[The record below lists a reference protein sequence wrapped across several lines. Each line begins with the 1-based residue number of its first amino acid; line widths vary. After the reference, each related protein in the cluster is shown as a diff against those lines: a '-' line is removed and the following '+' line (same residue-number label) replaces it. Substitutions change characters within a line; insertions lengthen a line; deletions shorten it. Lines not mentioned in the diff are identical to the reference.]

1 MRHVI
6 SALVMNEPGVLA
18 NVAGMFAARGFNID
32 SLVVGRTEKPE
43 LSRMTVVV
51 DADENTLDQV
61 RKQLAKLVPVVE
73 VIDFK
78 DFSYIERDLALIT
91 VGVNAE
97 QRHAVIEIVT
107 LFRAAFPDQ
116 QWLIEDLI
124 AEGDRVVARSTM
136 TGTHTGD
143 FFGIP
148 ASGKSV
154 RMSGVHIVRIQDGRI
169 AEHWGNNDDLGLMR
183 QIGVIPG

>member
-1 MRHVI
+1 MSLEPNKVLMRKLFEDDLSGGN
-6 SALVMNEPGVLA
+6 SAVAAEIIHPSFFDHTNPPGMQEGLA
-18 NVAGMFAARGFNID
+18 GH
-32 SLVVGRTEKPE
+32 
-43 LSRMTVVV
+43 
-51 DADENTLDQV
+51 
-61 RKQLAKLVPVVE
+61 
-73 VIDFK
+73 
-78 DFSYIERDLALIT
+78 
-91 VGVNAE
+91 NA
-97 QRHAVIEIVT
+97 IVT

-148 ASGKSV
+148 ATGKSV
-154 RMSGVHIVRIQDGRI
+154 RVSGVHIVRIQDGRI